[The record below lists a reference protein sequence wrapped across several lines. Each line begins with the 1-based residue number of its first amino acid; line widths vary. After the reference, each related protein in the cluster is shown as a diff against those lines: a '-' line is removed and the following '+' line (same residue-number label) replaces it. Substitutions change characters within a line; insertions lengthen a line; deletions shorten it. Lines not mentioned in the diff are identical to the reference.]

1 MTTPPTRDL
10 TRTTFALLLLGG
22 LLISTF
28 WILQPF
34 LAALVW
40 ASMLVIA
47 CWPMLIGLQRR
58 LGNRRGAAVALMLGA
73 LLLVFVVPVT
83 LILGVLVTHAPGL
96 ADGVRHLLE
105 TGLPA
110 PPDWVAKVPLVGAR
124 VAEKWRELAAAGP
137 EGLPALVA
145 PHAENLAA
153 WFVAQAGGA
162 GRMSLHFALM
172 LLFAG
177 VLFARGEVLANT
189 VRTFSRRVA
198 GERGDRVVVLAAQGI
213 RAVAIGVVVTALVQ
227 AVVGGIGLAVAGV
240 PLAGLLTAVMFLA
253 SLAQIGAAPVL
264 ALAAVWLFVNDSMGW
279 GIAMVGWTVLVASL
293 DNIVR
298 PLLIRKGV
306 ELPLVLLFAGVVGG
320 LIAFGPIGLFAGPV
334 VLAVGYTLLSAWMA
348 ETSGP
353 EGAPSAAAQ

>member
-47 CWPMLIGLQRR
+47 CWPILIGLQRR
-58 LGNRRGAAVALMLGA
+58 LRNRRGAAVALMLIA
-73 LLLVFVVPVT
+73 LLLVFVVPIS
-83 LILGVLVTHAPGL
+83 LILGVLVMHAPEF
-96 ADGVRHLLE
+96 ADWVRHLLE

-124 VAEKWRELAAAGP
+124 AAEKWRELAAAGP

-145 PHAENLAA
+145 PHAENLAV
-153 WFVAQAGGA
+153 WFVGQAGGA
-162 GRMSLHFALM
+162 GRLSVHFALM

-177 VLFARGEVLANT
+177 VLFARGEVLAT
-189 VRTFSRRVA
+189 SVRTFSRRLA

-227 AVVGGIGLAVAGV
+227 ALVGGIGLAIAGV
-240 PLAGLLTAVMFLA
+240 PLAGFLTAVMFLA

-264 ALAAVWLFVNDSMGW
+264 ALAAVWLFVNDNIAW

-334 VLAVGYTLLSAWMA
+334 VLAVGYTLLSSWMA
-348 ETSGP
+348 ETPGSETAAG
-353 EGAPSAAAQ
+353 AAAQ